1 MIGALLIVVKAAR
14 VKEKKGHFSHMER
27 GTFKKK
33 KSGTCQRKSAT
44 YQIRTEARIK
54 GEEDH
59 LTQEKEALIGG

>member
-1 MIGALLIVVKAAR
+1 
-14 VKEKKGHFSHMER
+14 MER

-44 YQIRTEARIK
+44 YQIRTEALIR